1 MVAFVSLAAASQQA
15 GGGAILG
22 LLATG
27 LGLQVKGQ
35 YEQGKAAER
44 QAKDQAILDE
54 YNAKLA
60 ERERQELQEAAA
72 FEESK
77 QRKAGAR
84 LKARQ
89 RVKAG
94 QAGIDPTDSFA
105 LVADETEQEL
115 ELDALLIRRGGTVGA
130 RRLTAEAS
138 ISRLRGRS
146 ALLRGRSARRAGRTR
161 AISTGLRGASTFL

>member
-1 MVAFVSLAAASQQA
+1 M
-15 GGGAILG
+15 GAG
-22 LLATG
+22 LLIALGATG

-35 YEQGKAAER
+35 LEQGKAAER
-44 QAKDQAILDE
+44 QAKDEAILAEHD
-54 YNAKLA
+54 AKLA
-60 ERERQELQEAAA
+60 ERERQELQESAA

-89 RVKAG
+89 RVAAGKAG
-94 QAGIDPTDSFA
+94 IEPIGSFEK
-105 LVADETEQEL
+105 VQDETEQEL
-115 ELDALLIRRGGTVGA
+115 ELDALLIRRGGTIGA

-146 ALLRGRSARRAGRTR
+146 ALLRGRSARRAGRIR
-161 AISTGLRGASTFL
+161 AISTGLRGGSDLAFRFED

>member
-1 MVAFVSLAAASQQA
+1 MSWVGIAIGA
-15 GGGAILG
+15 G
-22 LLATG
+22 ATG
-27 LGLQVKGQ
+27 VGLQAKGQ

-54 YNAKLA
+54 FNAKLA
-60 ERERQELQEAAA
+60 EREAKETQEAAA

-84 LKARQ
+84 LKARA
-89 RVKAG
+89 RTKAG

-161 AISTGLRGASTFL
+161 AIGTGLRGTAEFL